1 LIGCD
6 KRRERFPGEKH
17 SFDADGIAVAGDYTE
32 KNDDSGP
39 VSSGKILMF
48 HWLKAR
54 LSRNHRKGA
63 IQRIR
68 RNLHVEELEDRTL
81 LSTSTLPPPFAPSAI
96 RHAYGFDQIAAFTSA
111 TDKNYYNETAG
122 LGQTIAIIDS
132 YFDPTIVSDL
142 ATFSSAYGLPQMDGK
157 NGNPMFTQQDLSNH
171 TLSPANDDWTIETAL
186 DVEWAHAI
194 APQAN
199 ILLVE
204 AASDNVNS
212 AGAPMDLL
220 NAVNVA
226 RNTPGVEAISM
237 SWGRSEWSKE
247 VNYDSYFQTPAGHIG
262 ITFVAASG
270 DNGAPPIW
278 PAISTNVVSVGGTT
292 LALNASTG
300 AISSETAWGAGSR
313 SYWYGGSGGGFSQ
326 YEPKPSYQSS
336 VTQSGVHRTGPDL
349 AFDADPNTGYI
360 VLDQAAGGW
369 YQVGGTSAGAPQV
382 AAMIVLADQLRGSAG
397 SLDGASQTLPALY
410 SISKADF
417 HDITIGNNGY
427 PAGPGYDLV
436 TGRGSPVANLLV
448 VDLANTGLTASTV
461 ARTTSTPSKSG
472 GNTSPAIH
480 AGIVHESVATCL
492 WETWACDAL
501 ISTSWLDHEGH
512 RGLRMQ
518 NSVSSE
524 RR

>member
-1 LIGCD
+1 
-6 KRRERFPGEKH
+6 
-17 SFDADGIAVAGDYTE
+17 
-32 KNDDSGP
+32 
-39 VSSGKILMF
+39 MF
-48 HWLKAR
+48 QGLKAV
-54 LSRNHRKGA
+54 LLRN
-63 IQRIR
+63 QRQNAATGR
-68 RNLHVEELEDRTL
+68 RAFLHVEELEGRTL
-81 LSTSTLPPPFAPSAI
+81 PSATTLPPPFAPAAI

-111 TDKNYYNETAG
+111 TDRNFYNETAG

-142 ATFSSAYGLPQMDGK
+142 ATFNSTFGLPQMDGK
-157 NGNPMFTQQDLSNH
+157 NGDPTFTQQDLSNH
-171 TLSPANDDWTIETAL
+171 TLSPANDDWTLETAL

-237 SWGRSEWSKE
+237 SWGRGEWSKE
-247 VNYDSYFQTPAGHIG
+247 VNYDSYFQTPAGHTG

-270 DNGAPPIW
+270 DAGAPPIW
-278 PAISTNVVSVGGTT
+278 PAISSNVVSVGGTT
-292 LALNASTG
+292 LTLDAVTG
-300 AISSETAWGAGSR
+300 AISSETGWGAGNR
-313 SYWYGGSGGGFSQ
+313 SARFGGSGGGFSQ
-326 YEPKPSYQSS
+326 YEAKPGYQSS

-349 AFDADPNTGYI
+349 AFDADPNTGYLVI
-360 VLDQAAGGW
+360 DQAQGGW

-397 SLDGASQTLPALY
+397 SLDGPTQTLPALY
-410 SISKADF
+410 SVSKADF

-448 VDLANTGLTASTV
+448 VDLANVGLAASTSIK
-461 ARTTSTPSKSG
+461 TTTVKPA
-472 GNTSPAIH
+472 NTSPGSGSSTLSAIH
-480 AGIVHESVATCL
+480 ASIVLDSSDPDLHHH
-492 WETWACDAL
+492 
-501 ISTSWLDHEGH
+501 WLDHEVH

-518 NSVSSE
+518 NRVSSE